1 MQSAASSRRSSASHG
16 RMHSTYTDRSAR
28 ADHCARKRSR
38 CAAHVAHCL
47 QRVRPRVRADPRA
60 IPDMRSRLALHRLSA
75 DALVQRGVL
84 LNAKA
89 ALEKLGCS
97 GAELEVIHRPT
108 KSCAVALLPYSNVGV
123 CWQRCCGGASAVVQA
138 KWRANGPLKLGPGLY
153 VSHVDADGVG
163 LYIVNGPPLT
173 RAERP
178 SSAGSAATCRSLHRL
193 GAIAQRSLIDRG
205 CGHIAPTCAASAPA
219 VQCCESPAG
228 VAGRDAAVDV
238 GSLSGFYMAMREKF
252 TTAGAQAPPLPSL
265 LGPTRRAGDAHPR
278 TGFGR
283 SCRYTAWR
291 LSLAAMPRRGRT
303 SEKRCAVDWQRC
315 GTWAQRAQTGSAQRQ
330 RGSGSGECVER
341 GPPVS
346 VYSRMCGGCTGT
358 SGWRRACVLQII
370 GATNPTAAQPGSV
383 RQKILADWQGG
394 LRRIRAVARH
404 GAVYSAAQQYNCI
417 WVAVQ
422 RWAWRP
428 SRTRATTACMRAP
441 GRSRACAR
449 GWYV

>member
-1 MQSAASSRRSSASHG
+1 MLAHCGVPVRRGDRTAPAHRPALLCDRADRSHHAAARAAAERCKARRVRGEVRRRMGGCTRRTQTAPLAPITARESAADARRIGRTLSAACATAGPGRSAS
-16 RMHSTYTDRSAR
+16 
-28 ADHCARKRSR
+28 
-38 CAAHVAHCL
+38 
-47 QRVRPRVRADPRA
+47 RA

-97 GAELEVIHRPT
+97 GAELEVIHRLT

-193 GAIAQRSLIDRG
+193 GAIALRSLIDRG

-219 VQCCESPAG
+219 VLCCESPAG

-265 LGPTRRAGDAHPR
+265 LGPTRRG
-278 TGFGR
+278 
-283 SCRYTAWR
+283 
-291 LSLAAMPRRGRT
+291 
-303 SEKRCAVDWQRC
+303 
-315 GTWAQRAQTGSAQRQ
+315 
-330 RGSGSGECVER
+330 
-341 GPPVS
+341 
-346 VYSRMCGGCTGT
+346 
-358 SGWRRACVLQII
+358 
-370 GATNPTAAQPGSV
+370 
-383 RQKILADWQGG
+383 
-394 LRRIRAVARH
+394 
-404 GAVYSAAQQYNCI
+404 
-417 WVAVQ
+417 
-422 RWAWRP
+422 
-428 SRTRATTACMRAP
+428 
-441 GRSRACAR
+441 
-449 GWYV
+449 